1 MLMVVEAAGEIIQ
14 PFLMKFII
22 DVGIPNRDQSYI
34 VAMGIGMVVTALVMM
49 LAQILGVRFCVR
61 ASMRFGR
68 DLRQAVFKK
77 IQAMPALDMERFGEP
92 SLIMRLTN
100 DITQI
105 QNVTLS
111 ALKIGVKAPTL
122 MVLGGIMAFVMDK
135 ELSVILMVA
144 MPILAV
150 VVITLSLMSFPRFD
164 AMQQKLDALNERVQE
179 NLVGMRVVKAFARG
193 DFEARRFGEDN
204 ESLQQAS
211 ARAYAT
217 SVSITPVIM
226 LIMNAT
232 VVAVVWLGGNKILV
246 GSMDVGTIQ
255 AYAAYVLQILAA
267 LQLVGLVIVEST
279 RAVASFKRVSE
290 VLGQQTEDLASADG
304 PATSQ
309 APEASRASSA
319 PTESSQ
325 VREGRIEFRDVSF
338 RYYNDNPLTVLDQVS
353 FVAEPGQTVGIIGS
367 TGSGKSTI
375 VSLLA
380 RLYDTDEGAVLVDGH
395 DVRSYN
401 VSDLRKAMGFVPQR
415 NVLFSGSVK
424 ENIRWGD
431 AAASDEAVV
440 RAATIAQANDF
451 VQGMPQGYETELA
464 QGGSNVSGGQ
474 RQRLCIARALVGDHK
489 ILVLDDSTSAVDAQ
503 TDRSIRESLAQDYA
517 HATKIIVAQRVEALR
532 DADLVVVM
540 DEGRVVGRGTHEE
553 LLATCATY
561 AEIAASQ
568 AAGGVV

>member
-1 MLMVVEAAGEIIQ
+1 MVVEAAGEIIQ

-122 MVLGGIMAFVMDK
+122 MILGCIMAFVMDR
-135 ELSVILMVA
+135 ELSVILIVS
-144 MPILAV
+144 MPLLAV

-211 ARAYAT
+211 VRAYAT

-304 PATSQ
+304 PETTQ
-309 APEASRASSA
+309 APETTHADAA
-319 PTESSQ
+319 PTNAPR

-338 RYYNDNPLTVLDQVS
+338 RYYKDNPLTVLDRVS
-353 FVAEPGQTVGIIGS
+353 FVAAPGQTVGIIGS

-395 DVRSYN
+395 DVRSYD
-401 VSDLRKAMGFVPQR
+401 VSYLRKAMGIVPQR

-424 ENIRWGD
+424 KNIRWGD

-503 TDRSIRESLAQDYA
+503 TDRSIREGLAQDYA

-540 DEGRVVGRGTHEE
+540 DEGHVVGRGTHEE

>member
-304 PATSQ
+304 PETTQ
-309 APEASRASSA
+309 APETTHADAA
-319 PTESSQ
+319 PTNAPR
-325 VREGRIEFRDVSF
+325 VREGRVEFRDVSF
-338 RYYNDNPLTVLDQVS
+338 KYYKDNPLTVLDQVS

-380 RLYDTDEGAVLVDGH
+380 CLYDTDEGAVLVDGH

-503 TDRSIRESLAQDYA
+503 TDRSIREGLAQDYA

>member
-325 VREGRIEFRDVSF
+325 VREGRVEFRDVSF
-338 RYYNDNPLTVLDQVS
+338 KYYKDNPLTVLDQVS

>member
-34 VAMGIGMVVTALVMM
+34 VAMGIGMVATALVMM

-122 MVLGGIMAFVMDK
+122 MILGCIMAFVMDR
-135 ELSVILMVA
+135 ELSVILIVA
-144 MPILAV
+144 MPLLAV
-150 VVITLSLMSFPRFD
+150 VVISLSLMSFPRFD

-193 DFEARRFGEDN
+193 DFEARRFGKDN
-204 ESLQQAS
+204 ESLRQAS

-290 VLGQQTEDLASADG
+290 VLGHHTEDLASTDG

-319 PTESSQ
+319 PTESPQ

-338 RYYNDNPLTVLDQVS
+338 RYYKDNPLTVLDRVS
-353 FVAEPGQTVGIIGS
+353 FVAAPGQTVGIIGS

-540 DEGRVVGRGTHEE
+540 DEGRVVGQGTHEE

-561 AEIAASQ
+561 AEIVSSQ
-568 AAGGVV
+568 AVGGVV